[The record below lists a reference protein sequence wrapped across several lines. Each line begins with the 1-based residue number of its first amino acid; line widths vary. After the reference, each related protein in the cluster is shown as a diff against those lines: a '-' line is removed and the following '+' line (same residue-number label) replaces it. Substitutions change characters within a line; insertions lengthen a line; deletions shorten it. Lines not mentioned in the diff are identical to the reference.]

1 MKMRMSC
8 QTLVLDCLLPAV
20 PWPLST
26 PAVCNVLSRSGKT
39 LATGVWE
46 GVSGIVLSPVI
57 GAKNDGVVGFCTGVG
72 KGVLGAFVKP
82 VSAVL
87 DVTHLTI
94 QGALLWIAAP
104 KIVTLHSLTVVNFA
118 LTCTP
123 PTRWALSIAL

>member
-1 MKMRMSC
+1 MVTWLLTVAHARW
-8 QTLVLDCLLPAV
+8 CLLTDVFLVVCVGVFFCA
-20 PWPLST
+20 

-72 KGVLGAFVKP
+72 KGVLGAVVKP

-94 QGALLWIAAP
+94 QGAPA
-104 KIVTLHSLTVVNFA
+104 TLHLSCRLQPVLV
-118 LTCTP
+118 P
-123 PTRWALSIAL
+123 PCAR